1 MNLNPRELQKF
12 YDLWAPMLQALPAVI
27 EAADREEELKRGVAT
42 IERQLQVVQQKIA
55 DEEARIDPVRE
66 SVAANIQKLN
76 ESQTE
81 AQRGYEQYVAD
92 AKAHIVKI
100 DEETEAEVA
109 RIKAKVSVA
118 GAELQSAEREVV
130 VAKAKA
136 NAEAKQ
142 QKAELEAEIAELEAK
157 KKSIEDALESLKAKI
172 G

>member
-1 MNLNPRELQKF
+1 MV
-12 YDLWAPMLQALPAVI
+12 PAVS
-27 EAADREEELKRGVAT
+27 ESTTVTAPTYTSLLAAAVPIFSELAEIVPV
-42 IERQLQVVQQKIA
+42 IQISQLRDLKA
-55 DEEARIDPVRE
+55 
-66 SVAANIQKLN
+66 
-76 ESQTE
+76 E

-109 RIKAKVSVA
+109 RIKAEVSA
-118 GAELQSAEREVV
+118 AKAELQSAEREVV

>member
-1 MNLNPRELQKF
+1 MNLNPKELQKF
-12 YDLWAPMLQALPAVI
+12 YDLWSPMLQALPAVI
-27 EAADREEELKRGVAT
+27 EAAEREDELKRGVT
-42 IERQLQVVQQKIA
+42 ILEKKLQDIQTQIA
-55 DEEARIDPVRE
+55 DEEARVEPVRKDT
-66 SVAANIQKLN
+66 NDRIRLIRDQ
-76 ESQTE
+76 QTE

>member
-66 SVAANIQKLN
+66 SVAANIQKLK
-76 ESQTE
+76 ESQAV
-81 AQRGYEQYVAD
+81 AQQGYDQYLAD
-92 AKAHIVKI
+92 AKAHIEKL
-100 DEETEAEVA
+100 DGEVA
-109 RIKAKVSVA
+109 EKVAAINERAKVATNDLRSV
-118 GAELQSAEREVV
+118 ERDLV

-136 NAEAKQ
+136 DAELKQ
-142 QKAELEAEIAELEAK
+142 QKDEIEAEIAELAAK

>member
-1 MNLNPRELQKF
+1 MNLNPKELQKF
-12 YDLWAPMLQALPAVI
+12 YDLWSPMLLALPAVI
-27 EAADREEELKRGVAT
+27 EAAEREDELKRGVT
-42 IERQLQVVQQKIA
+42 ILEKKLQDIQTQIA
-55 DEEARIDPVRE
+55 DEEARVEPVRKDT
-66 SVAANIQKLN
+66 NDRIRLIRDQ
-76 ESQTE
+76 QTE

>member
-1 MNLNPRELQKF
+1 MNLNPKELQKF
-12 YDLWAPMLQALPAVI
+12 YDLWSPMLQALPAVI
-27 EAADREEELKRGVAT
+27 EAAEREDELKRGVT
-42 IERQLQVVQQKIA
+42 ILEKKLQDIQTQIA
-55 DEEARIDPVRE
+55 DEEARVEPVRKDT
-66 SVAANIQKLN
+66 NDRIRLIRDQ
-76 ESQTE
+76 QTE

-142 QKAELEAEIAELEAK
+142 QKAELEAEIAELETK

>member
-27 EAADREEELKRGVAT
+27 EAAGREEELKRGVT
-42 IERQLQVVQQKIA
+42 ILEKKLQDIQTQIA
-55 DEEARIDPVRE
+55 DEEARVEPVRKDT
-66 SVAANIQKLN
+66 NDRIRLIRDQ
-76 ESQTE
+76 QTE

-118 GAELQSAEREVV
+118 GAELQSAEREIV

>member
-27 EAADREEELKRGVAT
+27 EAADREEELKRGVT
-42 IERQLQVVQQKIA
+42 ILEKKLQDIQTQIA
-55 DEEARIDPVRE
+55 DEEARVEPVRKDT
-66 SVAANIQKLN
+66 NDRIRLIRDQ
-76 ESQTE
+76 QTE

-118 GAELQSAEREVV
+118 GAELQSAEREIV

-142 QKAELEAEIAELEAK
+142 QKAEFEAEIAELEAK

>member
-42 IERQLQVVQQKIA
+42 VERQLQAVQQKIA
-55 DEEARIDPVRE
+55 DEEARIDPVRK
-66 SVAANIQKLN
+66 SVAENIQKLN

-81 AQRGYEQYVAD
+81 AKSGYDKYVAD

-100 DEETEAEVA
+100 DEEVEVEVA
-109 RIKAKVSVA
+109 RIKAKATAA
-118 GAELQSAEREVV
+118 GSELQSVEREAA

-142 QKAELEAEIAELEAK
+142 QKADLEVEITELEAK

>member
-66 SVAANIQKLN
+66 SVAANIQKLK
-76 ESQTE
+76 ESQAV
-81 AQRGYEQYVAD
+81 AQQGYDLYLSD
-92 AKAHIVKI
+92 AKAHIEKV
-100 DEETEAEVA
+100 DAEVA
-109 RIKAKVSVA
+109 EKVASINERAKVAANDLRSV
-118 GAELQSAEREVV
+118 ERDLV

-136 NAEAKQ
+136 DSELKQ
-142 QKAELEAEIAELEAK
+142 QKDEIEAEISELAAK

>member
-1 MNLNPRELQKF
+1 MNLNPKELQKF
-12 YDLWAPMLQALPAVI
+12 YDLWSPMLQALPAVI
-27 EAADREEELKRGVAT
+27 EAAEREDELKRGVT
-42 IERQLQVVQQKIA
+42 ILEKKLQDIQTQIA
-55 DEEARIDPVRE
+55 DEEARVDPVKKAVDDR
-66 SVAANIQKLN
+66 IRQIRDQ
-76 ESQTE
+76 QTE
-81 AQRGYEQYVAD
+81 AQRGYEQYIAD

-118 GAELQSAEREVV
+118 GSELQSAEREVAA
-130 VAKAKA
+130 AKAKA

>member
-27 EAADREEELKRGVAT
+27 EAADREEELKRGVT
-42 IERQLQVVQQKIA
+42 ILEKKLQDIQTQIA
-55 DEEARIDPVRE
+55 DEEARVEPVRKDT
-66 SVAANIQKLN
+66 NDRIRLIRDQ
-76 ESQTE
+76 QTE

-118 GAELQSAEREVV
+118 GAELQSAEREIV

>member
-1 MNLNPRELQKF
+1 MNLNPKELQKF
-12 YDLWAPMLQALPAVI
+12 YDLWSPMLQALPAVI
-27 EAADREEELKRGVAT
+27 EAAEREDELKRGVT
-42 IERQLQVVQQKIA
+42 ILEKKLQDIQTQIA
-55 DEEARIDPVRE
+55 DEEARVEPVRKDT
-66 SVAANIQKLN
+66 NDRIRLIRDQ
-76 ESQTE
+76 QTE

-142 QKAELEAEIAELEAK
+142 QKAELEAEIADLEAK

>member
-1 MNLNPRELQKF
+1 MNLNPKELQKF
-12 YDLWAPMLQALPAVI
+12 YDLWSPMLQALPAVI
-27 EAADREEELKRGVAT
+27 EAAEREDELKRGVT
-42 IERQLQVVQQKIA
+42 ILEKKLQDIQTQIA
-55 DEEARIDPVRE
+55 DEEARVEPVRKDT
-66 SVAANIQKLN
+66 NDRIRLIRDQ
-76 ESQTE
+76 QTE

-142 QKAELEAEIAELEAK
+142 QKAELEAEITELEAK